1 MAGLY
6 IENNLSEKDLNL
18 TDAVQKLYKTGI
30 ENDIRLFA
38 FAKSLFSEIRSPF
51 LVESTTINAEI
62 RGFKN
67 EPFTKS
73 NGDVVKRTKFLTNS
87 YTFSTNN
94 FVWFEKLSSESGF
107 VLDRRN
113 ASELGEGS
121 SIVVS
126 TNGSLANLQTI
137 SAGSQYKIE
146 TFHSNG
152 SFVIGQNY
160 TISSVGDMDWT
171 QVGVGA
177 GIEVV
182 VGLKFTATA
191 TGDGSSSP
199 TKTGVA
205 YTDLQT
211 SEYTDTNNTK
221 AIQVNVI
228 GETSGASN
236 AVIEVYLKQ
245 DGSLDITQRAKIIQ
259 PGSGYFEEEDIS
271 ILSHCQI
278 NRYGVQETSINTKCK
293 NYPNG
298 SNRIVHAVFKH
309 DVSPT
314 EIGFKA
320 VFRPIKY
327 SYEVK
332 VGTDDGF
339 FLYNTFEEKYV
350 YLGSFYDS
358 TVLMPNPPTS
368 EDPLLV
374 LRRKDKIVTKN
385 FFNIKNLNASSFI
398 TSHDI
403 NASYRP
409 FSKESFNLD
418 SSLRTLSDDVS
429 EIRDSFRYLVQNSK
443 RQRLSEDPLNK
454 LSSKYNIFAGKNF
467 DGTFRCILRDPDGV
481 LDQASPTFADLS
493 SLTSQE
499 QIEVEIAGENIIC
512 PGIYINTG
520 GSYKRAFSVD
530 EKPFKSQRGLKLL
543 SPKVYGLTTGTDY
556 SVDAN
561 YSEVNTGTDKY
572 SISTA
577 YYKGGSTTDVV
588 GFEMHLGTLVQNL
601 GGTNNNNG
609 GFVFS
614 STQTEED
621 IQTGGVI
628 KSFPLFSYT
637 NIGTTYSPRFLF
649 VP

>member
-51 LVESTTINAEI
+51 LVEDTTINAEI
-62 RGFKN
+62 KGFKN

-126 TNGSLANLQTI
+126 TNGSLTNLQTI
-137 SAGSQYKIE
+137 STGSQYKIE

-152 SFVIGQNY
+152 SFVPGQSY

-171 QVGVGA
+171 QVGVGDD
-177 GIEVV
+177 IEVV

-191 TGDGSSSP
+191 AGDGSSSP

-293 NYPNG
+293 NYTNG
-298 SNRIVHAVFKH
+298 SNRIVHTVFKH
-309 DVSPT
+309 DASPA

-358 TVLMPNPPTS
+358 MVLMPNPPTS

-374 LRRKDKIVTKN
+374 LRRKDEIVTKN
-385 FFNIKNLNASSFI
+385 FFNIKNLDASSFI
-398 TSHDI
+398 TSHDV

-409 FSKESFNLD
+409 FSEVRFNLD
-418 SSLRTLSDDVS
+418 DSLRTLSDDVS

-454 LSSKYNIFAGKNF
+454 LSSQYNIFAGKNF

-493 SLTSQE
+493 SLTLQE
-499 QIEVEIAGENIIC
+499 QIEVEIAGDNIIC

-543 SPKVYGLTTGTDY
+543 SPKVYELTTGTDY

-561 YSEVNTGTDKY
+561 YGEVNAGTDKY

-601 GGTNNNNG
+601 GGTNSNNG

-621 IQTGGVI
+621 IQTGGVV